1 MSLHSLGEFHSLR
14 KFYFIGEF
22 QKLAFCVDLAAK
34 SLKNI
39 CCCQHSFDDDI
50 VSRMDWPYCQQ
61 GYTSVLFI
69 YILASK
75 YTKTKE
81 KGKLIIDKK
90 QAWKMFWMSLIFCQE
105 IFELFCHLF
114 LNVRHCF
121 LKWTV
126 GMDFVVSFSH
136 SYYNMQLNMKNI
148 TISSSCNISV
158 LSMPFCNHVTFG
170 SVQKIMALFFCIMH
184 YIQPIM
190 VGITNQACLFIS
202 LRVKQIRI

>member
-1 MSLHSLGEFHSLR
+1 
-14 KFYFIGEF
+14 
-22 QKLAFCVDLAAK
+22 
-34 SLKNI
+34 
-39 CCCQHSFDDDI
+39 
-50 VSRMDWPYCQQ
+50 
-61 GYTSVLFI
+61 
-69 YILASK
+69 
-75 YTKTKE
+75 
-81 KGKLIIDKK
+81 
-90 QAWKMFWMSLIFCQE
+90 MFWMSLIFCQE

-202 LRVKQIRI
+202 LWVKQIREFRCSNMGWVMESDESMIGVCSCVIKWAHIIMHDAHKLLVDLSKWTCSYVLCISIFLAYIYAIKPILKVKFVIDSLHKISECCFQQICAQWHC